1 LLIYIC
7 VCTRVTRKKCPRSS
21 GVTCSAPPMAKNGQ
35 PPCHQNI
42 KWQQILWSSP
52 VRWFAM
58 VWPQLNFFSLFFS
71 GIALDQLKLNF
82 VLQLCFCFNSNP
94 YSFYYFLFFN
104 LFYWFIFLILSL
116 SIWFY
121 LIFISNLMYIL
132 FIAISFYIPFF

>member
-1 LLIYIC
+1 MISNKNFNNIYIHTHMH
-7 VCTRVTRKKCPRSS
+7 VCEWDMHFQVLWIFNEIKIYSLS
-21 GVTCSAPPMAKNGQ
+21 PMAKNGQ

-82 VLQLCFCFNSNP
+82 VLQLYFCFNSNP

-104 LFYWFIFLILSL
+104 LFLLIYFLNFI
-116 SIWFY
+116 
-121 LIFISNLMYIL
+121 
-132 FIAISFYIPFF
+132 P